1 MIIETIRGM
10 TTWNPARRVNDLL
23 HIQGCVTKVLTT
35 KQLLNVLDRKKSS
48 PYKLLMDAAR
58 GTLGYS
64 SAKDLSDFIHEKKCK
79 AVILFR
85 RSTCRTEKVS
95 AASVVL
101 YGNLTRNRSDA
112 DDVDEEAV
120 VKYVRDYHAN
130 DKLSL
135 SKEIYSVFTDK
146 RSRRP
151 RPNSSSLSSSSS
163 SSCNSDIG
171 ISSATLA
178 CLVAIVDLFSR
189 GGKRNGR
196 TVRRIMWQVALG
208 QRSQMDRIERLCDKL
223 KFRKVQHQSGS
234 GGQTEGAIWELEDTA
249 ALGHAHIVA
258 GKHMQQRKKKL
269 IEAYINV
276 VGNLEDDNILLE
288 ECSAQSKHPPY
299 CR

>member
-1 MIIETIRGM
+1 M

-35 KQLLNVLDRKKSS
+35 KQLLNVLERKTSS

-64 SAKDLSDFIHEKKCK
+64 STNNLSDFIREKKCK

-95 AASVVL
+95 AATVVL

-112 DDVDEEAV
+112 DDDNEEAV
-120 VKYVRDYHAN
+120 VKFVRDYRSG

-135 SKEIYSVFTDK
+135 SKEIYSVFTHK
-146 RSRRP
+146 RNRRS
-151 RPNSSSLSSSSS
+151 NSSSLSSSSS

-189 GGKRNGR
+189 GGRTNGR
-196 TVRRIMWQVALG
+196 TVRRIMWQVAVG
-208 QRSQMDRIERLCDKL
+208 QSSQMKRIERLCSRL
-223 KFRKVQHQSGS
+223 KFRKVQDQSGS
-234 GGQTEGAIWELEDTA
+234 GGQAEGAIWELEDTA
-249 ALGHAHIVA
+249 ALDHAHIVA
-258 GKHMQQRKKKL
+258 GRHMQQRKKKL

-276 VGNLEDDNILLE
+276 VGNLEDDNVLIE
-288 ECSAQSKHPPY
+288 ECSAQTRDPPY